1 MVKPFKPGADNVPP
15 GKYREV
21 GPRGGRIPNERIVT
35 IDEGDRL
42 PPTKKAGDGWLHM
55 TPHKSGTD
63 NLPAGKYIEVGPN
76 GEKLEKDH
84 IISIDRGDRL
94 PPVKKAGNG
103 WFRM

>member
-1 MVKPFKPGADNVPP
+1 
-15 GKYREV
+15 
-21 GPRGGRIPNERIVT
+21 
-35 IDEGDRL
+35 
-42 PPTKKAGDGWLHM
+42 M

-76 GEKLEKDH
+76 GEKLEKEH